1 MSGRNTRCTCHVG
14 ETIAILALRIV
25 RNMDIPLVKHMNRG
39 KNTRQFTKNTISII
53 VKQKSLG
60 LVYGA

>member
-1 MSGRNTRCTCHVG
+1 
-14 ETIAILALRIV
+14 
-25 RNMDIPLVKHMNRG
+25 MDIPLVKHMDRG